1 MAAVSTHRSVH
12 VADVADIS
20 DVGDV
25 AEIAEVGDTP
35 PASPGAP
42 GPLPPEPVRE
52 APAHPAHL
60 TPPGSP
66 ARPIVEEVLDVRAV
80 TSLVFESYREGDEWR
95 WRLRA
100 DGFRLLAESDASFA
114 TMRECERGIVI
125 VRAQARFA
133 HTHLRQDGDGRWRW
147 WLLGGGGRVLA
158 RSAVFYTT
166 RFVCAMEIGLLRPAI
181 ADAVSLRSLGR

>member
-1 MAAVSTHRSVH
+1 MAAVNTHQSVH
-12 VADVADIS
+12 VVK
-20 DVGDV
+20 V
-25 AEIAEVGDTP
+25 AELAEAGNT
-35 PASPGAP
+35 
-42 GPLPPEPVRE
+42 PPEPPAAQDPPAPEPARE
-52 APAHPAHL
+52 PPPDSARLLA
-60 TPPGSP
+60 PGSVP
-66 ARPIVEEVLDVRAV
+66 GPIVDEVFDVRAV
-80 TSLVFESYREGDEWR
+80 TSLVFESHREGDEWR

-114 TMRECERGIVI
+114 TMRECERAIVI

-158 RSAVFYTT
+158 RSAVVYTT

-181 ADAVSLRSLGR
+181 ADAVSLRSLGRGPDSF